1 MKKVPPS
8 KRISKAMEE
17 LLEQG
22 TEGYVLREFLRLGKQ
37 LLIQELLEQEVKD
50 FLGRDHYERSRGE
63 FKGYRNGY
71 EPRKLKDVEGEL
83 ELMIPQVRQTT
94 EPFNS
99 RIAQF
104 FKGHT
109 DLLDRLVVEMYTR
122 GLSTR
127 DIEDTLV
134 VLTGE
139 KVLSK
144 ASVSRVTE
152 ALWGA
157 YQALSHLFGT
167 GERKKSLFSLG
178 YPFLQEFRDLTSLHT
193 NKN

>member
-1 MKKVPPS
+1 MKKIPPS
-8 KRISKAMEE
+8 KRIGKAMEE

-22 TEGYVLREFLRLGKQ
+22 TEGYIMREFLRLGKQ

-50 FLGRDHYERSRGE
+50 FLGRDHYERSKGDL
-63 FKGYRNGY
+63 KGYRNGY
-71 EPRKLKDVEGEL
+71 EPRKLKDTEGEL
-83 ELMIPQVRQTT
+83 ELMIPQVRQAT
-94 EPFNS
+94 EPFHS

-134 VLTGE
+134 MLTGE

-152 ALWGA
+152 ALWRE
-157 YQALSHLFGT
+157 YQAFSERDLSHIKVEYLF
-167 GERKKSLFSLG
+167 LDAI
-178 YPFLQEFRDLTSLHT
+178 YHI
-193 NKN
+193 